1 MMIRLCFVFV
11 LLSCFLVM
19 PSYAQEDLPLTV
31 DVAEE
36 RVDITTGFNGA
47 SLTVFGEASKKGKI
61 AIVLR
66 GPDEDVVVRKKKR
79 VLGTWMN
86 RHSVHYE
93 DVPLFYDF
101 ALSDAE
107 KNFLDRAGRKKE
119 GIGFAALK
127 FEPKGDKLDAETNK
141 AFQQALIRNKRD
153 IDLFPDGSKRVH
165 FLSDSFFRTQF
176 YLPANVSP
184 GIYIIE
190 TFLIDDG
197 AVMAKAVNYVNV
209 EHVGFS
215 ATVYRFAQSF
225 SLAYAMVIVLIA
237 VVAGWLSNAVRRNDK

>member
-1 MMIRLCFVFV
+1 MLRVGLVLILFCAFVSPVYGQERL
-11 LLSCFLVM
+11 
-19 PSYAQEDLPLTV
+19 LTV

-36 RVDITTGFNGA
+36 RVDITTGFTGV
-47 SLTVFGEASKKGKI
+47 SLTVFGEAKTNGKI

-66 GPDEDVVVRKKKR
+66 GPDGDVIVRKKSR

-86 RHSVHYE
+86 RSSVRYE

-107 KNFLDRAGRKKE
+107 KNFLTIEGRKIE

-127 FEPKGDKLDAETNK
+127 YSSIDDGVDEKTNK
-141 AFQQALIRNKRD
+141 DFQQALIRNKRD
-153 IDLFPDGSKRVH
+153 VDLFPVGSKRVH

-176 YLPANVSP
+176 YLPANVP
-184 GIYIIE
+184 VGEYVIE
-190 TFLIDDG
+190 TFLIDNGRVLDKTSNTVSV
-197 AVMAKAVNYVNV
+197 A
-209 EHVGFS
+209 HIGFS
-215 ATVYRFAQSF
+215 SSVYRFAHSY
-225 SLAYAMVIVLIA
+225 SLAYAMIIVLIA